1 MQYEFRIDGE
11 TVEVTL
17 AKNGDLWTLS
27 ENNAS
32 ILPDGRIRLES
43 KEGTIFFAHSAKVKD
58 TWWIHIGGHTFC
70 IDHVEPGAA
79 EDDEGSGLSAPMPGK
94 VLQVLVEVG
103 QIVEPGQPLMILEA
117 MKMEHR
123 IIASQEGTVSAI
135 NFSEGDQVQ
144 QGSALLELSL

>member
-1 MQYEFRIDGE
+1 MQYEFRIDGQ

-43 KEGTIFFAHSAKVKD
+43 KEGTTFFAHSAKVKD

-103 QIVEPGQPLMILEA
+103 QKVEPGQPLMILEA

-123 IIASQEGTVSAI
+123 IIASQEGTVSSI

>member
-32 ILPDGRIRLES
+32 VLPDGRIRLES
-43 KEGTIFFAHSAKVKD
+43 KEGTVFFAHSAKVGD

>member
-1 MQYEFRIDGE
+1 
-11 TVEVTL
+11 
-17 AKNGDLWTLS
+17 
-27 ENNAS
+27 
-32 ILPDGRIRLES
+32 
-43 KEGTIFFAHSAKVKD
+43 
-58 TWWIHIGGHTFC
+58 
-70 IDHVEPGAA
+70 
-79 EDDEGSGLSAPMPGK
+79 MPGK

>member
-27 ENNAS
+27 EYNAS

-43 KEGTIFFAHSAKVKD
+43 KEGTIFFAHSAKVGD

>member
-11 TVEVTL
+11 TVEVTI
-17 AKNGDLWTLS
+17 AKNDDLWTLS

-32 ILPDGRIRLES
+32 ILHDGRIRLES
-43 KEGTIFFAHSAKVKD
+43 KEGTIFFAHSAKVGD

>member
-17 AKNGDLWTLS
+17 AKDGDLWTLS

-43 KEGTIFFAHSAKVKD
+43 KEGTIFFAHSAKVGD

>member
-11 TVEVTL
+11 NVEVTL

-43 KEGTIFFAHSAKVKD
+43 KEGTTFFAHSAKVKD

-103 QIVEPGQPLMILEA
+103 QKVEPGQPLMILEA

>member
-17 AKNGDLWTLS
+17 AKNDDLWTLS

-43 KEGTIFFAHSAKVKD
+43 KEGTIFFAHSAKVGD

-79 EDDEGSGLSAPMPGK
+79 DDDEGSGLSAPMPGK

>member
-17 AKNGDLWTLS
+17 AKNDDLWTLS

-43 KEGTIFFAHSAKVKD
+43 KEGTIFFAHSAKVGD

-135 NFSEGDQVQ
+135 NFSEGDKVQ

>member
-43 KEGTIFFAHSAKVKD
+43 KEGTIFFAHSAKVGD

-103 QIVEPGQPLMILEA
+103 QIVESGQPLMILEA

>member
-43 KEGTIFFAHSAKVKD
+43 KEGTIFFAHSAKVGD

>member
-43 KEGTIFFAHSAKVKD
+43 KEGTTFFAHSAKVKD